1 MNARFDALYAE
12 INRKF
17 DEVNRRLDTI
27 VIEFGKRF
35 NELYKL
41 LITALVQKKQE
52 TDTPRDTP

>member
-1 MNARFDALYAE
+1 MNTRFDALHAE

-35 NELYKL
+35 DELYKL
-41 LITALVQKKQE
+41 LATALTQKRQE
-52 TDTPRDTP
+52 S